1 MVFLEILVNY
11 ILPVI
16 YDSFVSLVLVSFF
29 LFIFRIKD
37 SNIRILFF
45 FLPLIKPFIIIAE
58 KMDKTYFQS
67 YPVAGLFRLPDPNN
81 IFRIFEG
88 FDKGPLIFSNINYII
103 LLMVIISITLI
114 LIIRWIN
121 LYLFYRNLS
130 HEDIVDR
137 KDIPGIYAII
147 DDYIQKMKTKAPYV
161 SLTHRHYFSPFIIGI
176 KNFALVLSPKLI
188 DILNTGEKE
197 VLIQHELSHIKR
209 NDNLIGWIALIL
221 RDLLFFNPF
230 SYIAYS
236 LIKSEQEKDSDKL
249 VVKYSGKPV
258 KKIAKNILNATLKIK
273 SISTLKPISESAQS
287 FTFLPLGSFS
297 HFRFRNRINS
307 ILKTNPDKIYSRI
320 FPKILMYILFL
331 TLLIIQLMFVI
342 KINNFYIF
350 LR

>member
-45 FLPLIKPFIIIAE
+45 FLPLIKPFIIISE
-58 KMDKTYFQS
+58 KIDKTYFQS

-103 LLMVIISITLI
+103 LLLVIISITLI

-147 DDYIQKMKTKAPYV
+147 DDYIQKNEDKS
-161 SLTHRHYFSPFIIGI
+161 SLCKS
-176 KNFALVLSPKLI
+176 
-188 DILNTGEKE
+188 NTQVTEK
-197 VLIQHELSHIKR
+197 
-209 NDNLIGWIALIL
+209 
-221 RDLLFFNPF
+221 
-230 SYIAYS
+230 
-236 LIKSEQEKDSDKL
+236 
-249 VVKYSGKPV
+249 
-258 KKIAKNILNATLKIK
+258 
-273 SISTLKPISESAQS
+273 
-287 FTFLPLGSFS
+287 TFLKFMP
-297 HFRFRNRINS
+297 
-307 ILKTNPDKIYSRI
+307 
-320 FPKILMYILFL
+320 
-331 TLLIIQLMFVI
+331 
-342 KINNFYIF
+342 
-350 LR
+350 